1 MIVVWLLYVIGFFS
15 FIAVFFGGND
25 PIQNK
30 LNKELKMKL
39 RLSIVFLLVFLST
52 GTDSSSYRELMW
64 TLSLRIARDLFDGVD
79 NDVALGNSL

>member
-1 MIVVWLLYVIGFFS
+1 MIGYFS

-30 LNKELKMKL
+30 LNKELKMNL

-52 GTDSSSYRELMW
+52 GADSSSYRELMW
-64 TLSLRIARDLFDGVD
+64 TLSLRIAGDLFDGVD

>member
-1 MIVVWLLYVIGFFS
+1 MIGFFS

-30 LNKELKMKL
+30 LNKELKMNL

-52 GTDSSSYRELMW
+52 GTDSSSYRQLMW

-79 NDVALGNSL
+79 NDVAPGNTL

>member
-1 MIVVWLLYVIGFFS
+1 MIAFFS

>member
-1 MIVVWLLYVIGFFS
+1 MIGFFS

-30 LNKELKMKL
+30 LNKELKMNL

-79 NDVALGNSL
+79 NDVALGNTL

>member
-1 MIVVWLLYVIGFFS
+1 MIGYFS

-25 PIQNK
+25 PIQNN
-30 LNKELKMKL
+30 LNKELKMNL
-39 RLSIVFLLVFLST
+39 RLSIVSLLVFLST

-64 TLSLRIARDLFDGVD
+64 TLSLRIAGDLFDGVD

>member
-1 MIVVWLLYVIGFFS
+1 MIGFFS

-30 LNKELKMKL
+30 LNKELKMNL

-52 GTDSSSYRELMW
+52 GTDASSYRELMW
-64 TLSLRIARDLFDGVD
+64 TLSLRIAQDLFDGVD
-79 NDVALGNSL
+79 NDVAPGNTL

>member
-1 MIVVWLLYVIGFFS
+1 MIGFLS

>member
-1 MIVVWLLYVIGFFS
+1 MIGFFS

-39 RLSIVFLLVFLST
+39 RPSIVFLLVFLST

>member
-1 MIVVWLLYVIGFFS
+1 MIGFFS

-79 NDVALGNSL
+79 NDVALCNSL

>member
-1 MIVVWLLYVIGFFS
+1 MIGFFS

-79 NDVALGNSL
+79 NDVALGISL

>member
-1 MIVVWLLYVIGFFS
+1 MIGFFS

-30 LNKELKMKL
+30 LNKELKMNL

-52 GTDSSSYRELMW
+52 DTDSSSYRELMW
-64 TLSLRIARDLFDGVD
+64 TPSLRIARDLFDGVD

>member
-1 MIVVWLLYVIGFFS
+1 MIGYFS

-30 LNKELKMKL
+30 LNKELKMNL

-52 GTDSSSYRELMW
+52 GADSCSYRELMW
-64 TLSLRIARDLFDGVD
+64 TLSLRIAGDLFDGVD

>member
-1 MIVVWLLYVIGFFS
+1 MIGFFS

>member
-1 MIVVWLLYVIGFFS
+1 MIGFFS

-39 RLSIVFLLVFLST
+39 RLSVVFLLVFLST

>member
-1 MIVVWLLYVIGFFS
+1 MIGFFS

-52 GTDSSSYRELMW
+52 GTDSSSCRELMW

>member
-1 MIVVWLLYVIGFFS
+1 M
-15 FIAVFFGGND
+15 N
-25 PIQNK
+25 
-30 LNKELKMKL
+30 L

>member
-1 MIVVWLLYVIGFFS
+1 MIGFFS

-30 LNKELKMKL
+30 LNKELKMNL

-52 GTDSSSYRELMW
+52 GTDSSSYRQLMW

-79 NDVALGNSL
+79 NDVEPGNTL

>member
-1 MIVVWLLYVIGFFS
+1 MIGFFS

-30 LNKELKMKL
+30 FNKELKMNL
-39 RLSIVFLLVFLST
+39 RLSIVLLLVFLST
-52 GTDSSSYRELMW
+52 GTDSNSYRELMW

-79 NDVALGNSL
+79 NDVALGNTL

>member
-1 MIVVWLLYVIGFFS
+1 MIGFFS

-79 NDVALGNSL
+79 NDVALANSL